1 MSSRKAADPGMIE
14 RIASFLSDNAL
25 TRSWSDSVGGAVNWA
40 ERQVL
45 SDDELRQVIANA
57 AARSQSGEQISDE
70 TLALLQR
77 IKGAPIDRAAVD
89 AVMAQHQ
96 AGPADYVGGAAQVY
110 AKQADLQ
117 RDRLKQLAAEL
128 QGPQN
133 QRTEAGTWASTILG
147 HPVAAYSAVSAGG
160 ALATAGGIEAYDW
173 WKAQQE
179 QAQKDRQLPLQGGV
193 EAGMM

>member
-1 MSSRKAADPGMIE
+1 MIE

-96 AGPADYVGGAAQVY
+96 AGPADYVGGAAKVY

>member
-1 MSSRKAADPGMIE
+1 MIE

-77 IKGAPIDRAAVD
+77 IKGAPIDRAAAD
-89 AVMAQHQ
+89 SYMAQHE
-96 AGPADYVGGAAQVY
+96 AGPADYVGTAAMNYVS
-110 AKQADLQ
+110 QADLQ

-133 QRTEAGTWASTILG
+133 QRTEAGTWASAILG

-193 EAGMM
+193 EAGVM